1 MIYVHVNPCHACRP
15 PSASPLWQIVHHAW
29 DDFIASYEKHHR
41 RTMGPLRPEAVA
53 TVRAFLRCGDLAA
66 GFTRFHC
73 PECGAEKLLAFT
85 CKSRHFCPACHQRR
99 VRQTGAW
106 IADSVCHDV
115 PHRQFVF
122 TFPKMLRGIFRK
134 RRHLLHLLF
143 HTAAECLRDAFRARL
158 QLPHGRIAAAAAI
171 HTFGDYLVFHPHLH
185 LFAAD
190 GLFDEEGRFHS
201 MPPESLGLITE
212 LFRHRFLHVLR
223 ESKLLSAHKA
233 AELLSWKHSGFHID
247 GGEKPVAPGD
257 AKGRQRLAE
266 YLLRAPFSLQ
276 KIHWNA
282 ETKTVI
288 YRSRRSWRTKRNFEV
303 FTAADFIAAAIDHIP
318 PKGQQTI
325 RYYGLYSNKSR
336 GLPRPATA
344 PAEPIGDKPPAPKP
358 PIVPPP
364 PKATARAM
372 RPLWRDLILRVWGAD
387 PLQCPCCHAIM
398 NVVDAFFRPGE
409 IEFFLRLHGLW
420 ESVIDIPPPPDPPFD
435 IETFEPI
442 EPPWQA
448 IREWIPADDDDPTAD
463 LFDQRPKSGQ
473 PVEIPLE
480 DGYILVLDG
489 D

>member
-1 MIYVHVNPCHACRP
+1 
-15 PSASPLWQIVHHAW
+15 
-29 DDFIASYEKHHR
+29 
-41 RTMGPLRPEAVA
+41 MGPLRPEAVA

-143 HTAAECLRDAFRARL
+143 QTAAECLRDALRARL
-158 QLPHGRIAAAAAI
+158 QLPHGRIAAAAAV